1 MGLAA
6 LLAGWLAFA
15 VWSTGVSSGERN
27 RAVLTSAEGACVWR
41 AAPSPDPRPGFV
53 DSLASVAAVSLRR
66 AWAVGDYF
74 TGQEAGPQGAFI
86 ERWDGRSWRVVPA
99 PGLRDA
105 TLGSVSA
112 SGADDVWAVGDAAD
126 GGQLFEHWDGSRWR
140 IVPAPSERESSVFAV
155 AARAPGDAWA
165 VGVRGNGVVHTLI
178 EHWDGRRWSVVRS
191 PSPPGAHGTG
201 PFAGLRGV
209 TAISAND
216 AWAAGESGG
225 SARAPA
231 TRTLIEHWD
240 GRRWTIVPSPNVR
253 FARGVINDM
262 LSGISASQPNEA
274 WAVGLWG
281 TRPRV
286 SGSTGDHSLVLHWNG
301 RSWSRV
307 QTPAVAHRSSLQAVA
322 TTGERAW
329 AVGDRGFPART
340 LIERWDRERWTI
352 TPSPHGL
359 WLGSIAAV
367 SSGPVWAVGQTGHK
381 PLAAHC
387 GSKTPVSAQ
396 PAQP

>member
-1 MGLAA
+1 M
-6 LLAGWLAFA
+6 
-15 VWSTGVSSGERN
+15 
-27 RAVLTSAEGACVWR
+27 WR

-53 DSLASVAAVSLRR
+53 NGLESVAVVSRRR
-66 AWAVGDYF
+66 AWAVGDYY
-74 TGQEAGPQGAFI
+74 TGQEVGAQGAFI
-86 ERWDGRSWRVVPA
+86 ERSDGRSWRVVPA
-99 PGLRDA
+99 PGLRGA

-112 SGADDVWAVGDAAD
+112 SGADDVWAVGDGTD

-140 IVPAPSERESSVFAV
+140 IVPGPSERESSVFAV
-155 AARAPGDAWA
+155 GARAPDDAWA

-191 PSPPGAHGTG
+191 PSPPGANGTG
-201 PFAGLRGV
+201 PFAGLHAV
-209 TAISAND
+209 SAISATD

-231 TRTLIEHWD
+231 TRTLIEHWN

-253 FARGVINDM
+253 AARGVINDM
-262 LSGISASQPNEA
+262 LSGISASRRDDV

-281 TRPRV
+281 VRPRV
-286 SGSTGDHSLVLHWNG
+286 SGSTGDHSLALHWDG

-307 QTPAVAHRSSLQAVA
+307 ATPTVARRSSLQAVA
-322 TTGERAW
+322 TSGERAW

-340 LIERWDRERWTI
+340 LIERWDGKRWTLM
-352 TPSPHGL
+352 PSPRGL
-359 WLGSIAAV
+359 WFSSIAAV
-367 SSGPVWAVGQTGHK
+367 SGGPVWAVGQTGHK

-387 GSKTPVSAQ
+387 
-396 PAQP
+396 

>member
-1 MGLAA
+1 MAVGLV
-6 LLAGWLAFA
+6 LVAGCVVSV
-15 VWSTGVSSGERN
+15 VWSTGVSSGARS
-27 RAVLTSAEGACVWR
+27 RAGAPGRACVWR

-53 DSLASVAAVSLRR
+53 DSLASVAAVSRHE
-66 AWAVGDYF
+66 AWAVGDYY

-86 ERWDGRSWRVVPA
+86 ERWDAHSWRVVPA
-99 PGLRDA
+99 PGLRGA

-112 SGADDVWAVGDAAD
+112 SGADDVWAAGDGVD

-140 IVPAPSERESSVFAV
+140 IVPAPRDREPESSVFAV
-155 AARAPGDAWA
+155 AARAPDDAWA

-201 PFAGLRGV
+201 PFAGLRAV
-209 TAISAND
+209 SAISADD

-231 TRTLIEHWD
+231 TRTLIEHWN
-240 GRRWTIVPSPNVR
+240 GRRWTIVPSPNMR
-253 FARGVINDM
+253 SARGVINDM
-262 LSGISASQPNEA
+262 LSGISASRRDDA
-274 WAVGLWG
+274 WAPGLWG
-281 TRPRV
+281 SRPRV

-301 RSWSRV
+301 RGWSRV
-307 QTPAVAHRSSLQAVA
+307 ATPAVARRSSLLSVA
-322 TTGERAW
+322 TIGERAW

-340 LIERWDRERWTI
+340 LIERWDGERWTI
-352 TPSPHGL
+352 MPSPRGL
-359 WLGSIAAV
+359 WFSSIAAD
-367 SSGPVWAVGQTGHK
+367 SGEPVWAVGQTARK

-387 GSKTPVSAQ
+387 
-396 PAQP
+396 